1 MYLSNIK
8 ITVRQIAVLIGGPV
22 LIYLGTPIILSA
34 IDLVVNATEYQDPIL
49 LRNTFIKTFLVGL
62 GFVIPGILL
71 LIKSRLLRI
80 ILKQITERREN
91 KQ

>member
-8 ITVRQIAVLIGGPV
+8 ITVRQITVLIGGPV
-22 LIYLGTPIILSA
+22 LIYLGIPIILSA
-34 IDLVVNATEYQDPIL
+34 IDLVVNATEYQDPVL
-49 LRNTFIKTFLVGL
+49 LRNAFIQTFLVGL
-62 GFVIPGILL
+62 GFTIPGILL